1 MSSVPVFLAVENSRA
16 ARLSALQDALR
27 ARFPAAAPDLAPR
40 PDGEVGTGLETLDRL
55 LPRGGLPRGQ
65 VTEWVVARS
74 GGSATLL
81 RRLVL
86 HWARRPDE
94 KVALVDAGR
103 TLAAADW
110 VVTRSAALTF
120 VRPAEPGDGPW
131 CAELLLRAGGFS
143 LVVLDGV
150 GLRSRAAQRLS
161 HLARESDS
169 ALLVIRPTW
178 TPGHG
183 ERGGLATV
191 RLHLAPAS
199 PTLAGPGKVP
209 QGRAPIIAALIKGGP
224 PAQMEVP
231 RETVPTHRLCAHP
244 LVPDRRGGAA
254 RGRSW

>member
-1 MSSVPVFLAVENSRA
+1 MLSVSAFLTVEDSRA
-16 ARLSALQDALR
+16 ARLSALQEVLR
-27 ARFPAAAPDLAPR
+27 ARFPAAAPELAPR
-40 PDGEVGTGLETLDRL
+40 PDGGVGTGLEALDRL

-86 HWARRPDE
+86 HWARPDE

-110 VVTRSAALTF
+110 VVARSTALTF
-120 VRPAEPGDGPW
+120 VRPPEPGDGPW
-131 CAELLLRAGGFS
+131 CAELLLRVGGFS

-150 GLRSRAAQRLS
+150 ELRSRAAQRLS

-178 TPGHG
+178 APGHG
-183 ERGGLATV
+183 GRGGLATV
-191 RLHLAPAS
+191 RLQLAPAS
-199 PTLAGPGKVP
+199 PTLTGPGKTP
-209 QGRAPIIAALIKGGP
+209 PGRATVTAALIKGGS
-224 PAQMEVP
+224 PAQVEVS
-231 RETVPTHRLCAHP
+231 RETVPTHWLCVHP

>member
-1 MSSVPVFLAVENSRA
+1 MSSVSVSLVDEESRA
-16 ARLSALQDALR
+16 ARVSALQDVLR
-27 ARFPAAAPDLAPR
+27 ARFPAAAPDIAPR
-40 PDGEVGTGLETLDRL
+40 AEGVLDTGVEALDRL

-86 HWARRPDE
+86 HWARPDE

-110 VVTRSAALTF
+110 VTPARSAALTF
-120 VRPAEPGDGPW
+120 VRPPEPQDGPW
-131 CAELLLRAGGFS
+131 CAELLLRTGGFS

-150 GLRSRAAQRLS
+150 GLRARAAQRLS
-161 HLARESDS
+161 HLARESDN

-178 TPGHG
+178 TPDRAG
-183 ERGGLATV
+183 RGGLATV
-191 RLHLAPAS
+191 RIRLLPADS
-199 PTLAGPGKVP
+199 PLLGPGKTPPV
-209 QGRAPIIAALIKGGP
+209 RAPITAALTKGGA
-224 PAQMEVP
+224 PAQVEVS
-231 RETVPTHRLCAHP
+231 RETIPTHWLCVHP
-244 LVPDRRGGAA
+244 LVPDRRGGAT

>member
-1 MSSVPVFLAVENSRA
+1 MSSVSVSLVSEETRA
-16 ARLSALQDALR
+16 ARVSALQDVLR
-27 ARFPAAAPDLAPR
+27 ARFPTAAPEIAAR
-40 PDGEVGTGLETLDRL
+40 ADGVPGTGVEALDRL
-55 LPRGGLPRGQ
+55 LPLGGLPRGQ

-86 HWARRPDE
+86 HWARPDE

-110 VVTRSAALTF
+110 VTPARSAALTF
-120 VRPAEPGDGPW
+120 VRPSEPRDGPW

-150 GLRSRAAQRLS
+150 ELRSRAAQRLS
-161 HLARESDS
+161 HLARESDN

-178 TPGHG
+178 TSGHVG
-183 ERGGLATV
+183 RGSLATV
-191 RLHLAPAS
+191 RLRLAPADS
-199 PTLAGPGKVP
+199 PLLGPGKTP
-209 QGRAPIIAALIKGGP
+209 PDRAPITAALTKGGP
-224 PAQMEVP
+224 PAQVEVS
-231 RETVPTHRLCAHP
+231 RETFPTHWLCAHP
-244 LVPDRRGGAA
+244 LVPDRRGGAT